1 MEKIRLDIVNETVY
15 YEKLDNGLDV
25 YVLKKD
31 NFHSSFA
38 TFMTNFGGK
47 DVEFIPINE
56 DKMVKMPS
64 GIAHFLEHK
73 LFEQESGESVHEF
86 YKKSGSYVNAMTSYR
101 STKYIFKGPKNFKE
115 NLNYLLDYVQSP
127 YFTDKNV
134 EKEKG
139 IILEEA
145 RMDLD
150 NPYRLFS
157 EAVLKNLFRS
167 SVYEHTIIGSMDD
180 IKSITKEDLYRCY
193 NSFYHPSNM
202 ALLIVTNED
211 ENEIIEL
218 VKNNQKKKQFK
229 NDFKIIKKEYEETEK
244 VRTKKEI
251 IYGNVNET
259 RVCYSLKFKL
269 SSFNASKIEVLDYF
283 TIFFDIVV
291 GLLSNFNLKLKEDKI
306 IKKDIDFNVMTEKVK
321 DEEYVIFS
329 LSTFTEK
336 TNKFVSLL
344 KEQLLKKDY
353 NKELFDLYKKTI
365 ISDLNYQFNSVEGIM
380 HFLTDEYEFYKKVSN
395 DIIKTESNLNYDRFK
410 EITDK
415 INTDNES
422 IVIMKKNKK
431 TML

>member
-31 NFHSSFA
+31 NFHSSYA

-127 YFTDKNV
+127 YFTDGNV

-269 SSFNASKIEVLDYF
+269 SSFNASKIEVLDYY

-329 LSTFTEK
+329 LSTFTER

>member
-31 NFHSSFA
+31 NFHSSYA

-127 YFTDKNV
+127 YFTDGNV

-150 NPYRLFS
+150 NSYRLFS

-269 SSFNASKIEVLDYF
+269 SSFNASKIEVLDYY

>member
-1 MEKIRLDIVNETVY
+1 MKKIKLDIVNETVY

-25 YVLKKD
+25 YVLKKN

-73 LFEQESGESVHEF
+73 LFEQETGESVHDF
-86 YKKSGSYVNAMTSYR
+86 YKKSGSYVNAMTGYK
-101 STKYIFKGPKNFKE
+101 STKYIFKGPNNFKE

-127 YFTDKNV
+127 YFTDQNV

-157 EAVLKNLFRS
+157 EAVLKNLFKS
-167 SVYEHTIIGSMDD
+167 SIYENTIIGSMDD

-218 VKNNQKKKQFK
+218 VKNNQKNKQFK
-229 NDFKIIKKEYEETEK
+229 KDFKIIKKEYEETEK

-269 SSFNASKIEVLDYF
+269 SYFNASKIEVLDYF
-283 TIFFDIVV
+283 TIFFDIVI
-291 GLLSNFNLKLKEDKI
+291 GLLSSFNLKLKEDKI
-306 IKKDIDFNVMTEKVK
+306 IKKDIDFNVLTEKVK
-321 DEEYVIFS
+321 DEEYVIFN

-336 TNKFVSLL
+336 TNKFISLL

-353 NKELFDLYKKTI
+353 TKELFDLYKKTI
-365 ISDLNYQFNSVEGIM
+365 ISDMNYQFNSINGIM
-380 HFLTDEYEFYKKVSN
+380 RFLTAEYEFYNKISN
-395 DIIKTESNLNYDRFK
+395 DIIKIESNLNYDRFK
-410 EITDK
+410 EITNK

>member
-56 DKMVKMPS
+56 DKMIKMPS

-127 YFTDKNV
+127 YFTDGNV

-321 DEEYVIFS
+321 DEEYVIFN

>member
-127 YFTDKNV
+127 YFTDENV

>member
-1 MEKIRLDIVNETVY
+1 MKKIKLDIVNETVY

-25 YVLKKD
+25 YVLKKN

-73 LFEQESGESVHEF
+73 LFEQETGESVHDF
-86 YKKSGSYVNAMTSYR
+86 YKKSGSYVNAMTGYK
-101 STKYIFKGPKNFKE
+101 STKYIFKGPNNFKE

-127 YFTDKNV
+127 YFTDQNV

-157 EAVLKNLFRS
+157 EAVLKNLFKS
-167 SVYEHTIIGSMDD
+167 SIYENTIIGSMDD

-211 ENEIIEL
+211 ENEVIEL
-218 VKNNQKKKQFK
+218 VKNNQKNKQFK
-229 NDFKIIKKEYEETEK
+229 KDFKIIKKEYEETEK

-269 SSFNASKIEVLDYF
+269 SYFNASKIEVLDYF
-283 TIFFDIVV
+283 TIFFDIVI
-291 GLLSNFNLKLKEDKI
+291 GLLYIFNLK
-306 IKKDIDFNVMTEKVK
+306 IK
-321 DEEYVIFS
+321 
-329 LSTFTEK
+329 
-336 TNKFVSLL
+336 
-344 KEQLLKKDY
+344 
-353 NKELFDLYKKTI
+353 
-365 ISDLNYQFNSVEGIM
+365 
-380 HFLTDEYEFYKKVSN
+380 
-395 DIIKTESNLNYDRFK
+395 
-410 EITDK
+410 
-415 INTDNES
+415 
-422 IVIMKKNKK
+422 
-431 TML
+431 